1 MKPIHNKTSLIVAAL
16 VAAAAGQAQ
25 AGVIPTTS
33 IGRAYNDGWW
43 YTAGSSYISPAN
55 RGGVAFGFEL
65 SSQYRVSMI
74 TGFIQGVGDEP
85 GNYRMTLFGGSRY
98 AYDGIT
104 PMPSDNKIWQS
115 PAFVNPLNGDEVAH
129 VAEAD
134 LDLDAGQYWLAYNGG
149 SAGLS
154 QVRASGFEL
163 QGDEL
168 AKIHTPE
175 PASLILMG
183 SGLFGLMRLRRK
195 P

>member
-1 MKPIHNKTSLIVAAL
+1 
-16 VAAAAGQAQ
+16 
-25 AGVIPTTS
+25 
-33 IGRAYNDGWW
+33 
-43 YTAGSSYISPAN
+43 
-55 RGGVAFGFEL
+55 
-65 SSQYRVSMI
+65 
-74 TGFIQGVGDEP
+74 
-85 GNYRMTLFGGSRY
+85 
-98 AYDGIT
+98 
-104 PMPSDNKIWQS
+104 
-115 PAFVNPLNGDEVAH
+115 VAH